1 MAKFYMKPEL
11 EEKDGHLFS
20 FNGLEISF
28 TVKSHDLNGNPV
40 LKVFDKWGNYAYVK
54 GSDAYRYS
62 YDYDKYVGSMGSL
75 YRFKSRCP
83 EMDRLEA
90 YRIQTFAEDM
100 GLTIEESAKTI
111 ENWGGNIWKFSP
123 DTVRIAKGVKLYE

>member
-1 MAKFYMKPEL
+1 MAKFYKNPILSED
-11 EEKDGHLFS
+11 KNGHLFS

-40 LKVFDKWGNYAYVK
+40 IKVFDKWGNYAYVK

-62 YDYDKYVGSMGSL
+62 YDYDKYMSL
-75 YRFKSRCP
+75 SGLYHFKNCCP
-83 EMDRLEA
+83 EMDRLQA
-90 YRIQTFAEDM
+90 YHIQTFAEDLN
-100 GLTIEESAKTI
+100 LTIEESAKAL
-111 ENWGGNIWKFSP
+111 ENLDGNVWKFST